1 MTDTQPGRVHRAAW
15 LVGGAILA
23 VVVGLGLYVQT
34 RPAPPLLAVPE
45 SARLAEAPKSADRPS
60 VRPRPSGGAGRKLTV
75 STPWVDHTAS
85 LTGVPAPAV
94 RAYGAATLLEAR
106 EDPSCRLG
114 WTTLAGVGWV
124 ESQQG
129 TIDGRT
135 LQADG
140 TPSAPI
146 TGPSLDGGKDVAAIP
161 DSSGGWARALGPMQF
176 IPSTWEQ
183 WAADGDG
190 DGRADPQ
197 DIDDAALAAAR
208 YLCASGGDLS
218 TGAGWSAAIYSY
230 NHSADYVRAVYDA
243 AQAYASRDS

>member
-1 MTDTQPGRVHRAAW
+1 VTDDQHGRVHRAW
-15 LVGGAILA
+15 LAGGVVLA
-23 VVVGLGLYVQT
+23 SIVGLGLYLQS
-34 RPAPPLLAVPE
+34 RPAPPLLAVPDRARVAAAPIAPGGP
-45 SARLAEAPKSADRPS
+45 SARPGSTS
-60 VRPRPSGGAGRKLTV
+60 GAGRSLTV
-75 STPWVDHTAS
+75 SPQWVDHTAAA
-85 LTGVPAPAV
+85 TGVPAPAMH
-94 RAYGAATLLEAR
+94 AYGAATLRLAK

-114 WTTLAGVGWV
+114 WSTLAGVGWV
-124 ESQQG
+124 ESHQG
-129 TIDGRT
+129 AIDGRT

-146 TGPSLDGGKDVAAIP
+146 TGPALDGSSKVAAIP

-183 WAADGDG
+183 WAADGDR

-230 NHSADYVRAVYDA
+230 NHPAAYVRSVYDA
-243 AQAYASRDS
+243 AQAYALRDS